1 LGLLEHFV
9 ARKAMD
15 LNSLGKE
22 TLELLWQQGLVR
34 KPADLYDLQHDALS
48 TLERMGKKSAQLIL
62 DGLSASRSVPYHRVL
77 FALGIRHV
85 GETIAKNLAKHFNS
99 IDLLASASLQDLT
112 SVHDIGEKIAEQVVS
127 WFSDSENMLQI
138 ERLKRSG
145 LQFSAVSEIEPDSNR
160 PQKLMGLSFVVSGVF
175 ERHEREELK
184 SLIEQLG
191 GRVATS
197 LSNKTNYLLSGS
209 DAGPSKLEKAKA
221 LNVPLLSESEFEQ
234 LIA

>member
-1 LGLLEHFV
+1 
-9 ARKAMD
+9 M
-15 LNSLGKE
+15 
-22 TLELLWQQGLVR
+22 
-34 KPADLYDLQHDALS
+34 
-48 TLERMGKKSAQLIL
+48 
-62 DGLSASRSVPYHRVL
+62 
-77 FALGIRHV
+77 
-85 GETIAKNLAKHFNS
+85 
-99 IDLLASASLQDLT
+99 
-112 SVHDIGEKIAEQVVS
+112 VS

-160 PQKLMGLSFVVSGVF
+160 SQKLMGLSFVVSGVF
-175 ERHEREELK
+175 ERHERETLK
-184 SLIEQLG
+184 SLIEQHG

-221 LNVPLLSESEFEQ
+221 LNVPLLSESDFEQ